1 MNLSD
6 LNPAQQEAVKCI
18 EAPSLVIAGAGSG
31 KTRVLTYKVAY
42 LLEHGYAPW
51 NILALTF
58 TNKAAREMQERVGQL
73 VGAPLA
79 EKLWMGTFHSIFAR
93 ILRIESQF
101 LNFTSDFT
109 IYDAD
114 DSKNLL
120 KAIIREMQLDDKQY
134 RLGTVVARISS
145 AKNVLMLP
153 EAYANDARARRDR
166 ESNMPLIPQIYAEY
180 VRRCRVSNVMDFDD
194 LLLNTWLLFQQ
205 HPEILEK
212 YQERFQFVLVDEYQ
226 DTNYAQHR
234 IVWELTKLHQRVCV
248 VGDDAQSIYS
258 FRGAEIDNIL
268 NFQQAYNGARLFKL
282 EQNYRSTKNIVAA
295 ANSLIHHNERQIRK
309 EVFSQ
314 NDVGEPIAVCRAYSA
329 DDEANLVA
337 RRVREFARR
346 GIPFCQMAVLYRTND
361 QSRILEETFSA
372 CSLPYRVYGGKSFYQ
387 RAEVKGAIA
396 FFRLAVNL
404 NDEEALKRVIDKH
417 TRGIGRTT
425 LDKVLHVASS
435 QQIPVW
441 DVLSSPELLDVNKG
455 TQAKLESFR
464 RMMETFHELSFT
476 ADAYTLG
483 MQIVVDSGLRDEI
496 FKGNEPE
503 DKTKQENL
511 QELLNGI
518 SSFVEQQTEQG
529 AACLLT
535 TYLQSVSLLSDKDE
549 DETETDDKVS
559 LMTAHSAKGLE
570 FDVVFVVGLEENLFP
585 SEMSMES
592 PRGVEEER
600 RLFYVAMTRARKFLL
615 LTYAR
620 SRMRNGS
627 FEFANPSRFL
637 REIDSRFLR
646 VENAAAASEKLP
658 AGNFGATRCNVENY
672 TSHFSSRGRQ
682 LSPSPQTSGFLR
694 DRAAETTPPSRFVRV
709 RPTASSA
716 SAPAATAGVVAGA
729 RIAHDR
735 FGLGTVVKLEGS
747 GLDAKAT
754 VRFDNAGEKTLL
766 LRFAKF
772 KVIS

>member
-73 VGAPLA
+73 VGAQHA

-153 EAYANDARARRDR
+153 EAYSNDARARRDR
-166 ESNMPLIPQIYAEY
+166 DSNMPLIPQIYAEY

-205 HPEILEK
+205 QPEILEK

-329 DDEANLVA
+329 EDEANLVA
-337 RRVREFARR
+337 RHVREFARR

-455 TQAKLESFR
+455 TQAKLEGFR

-658 AGNFGATRCNVENY
+658 AGNFGTTRRNVENY

-709 RPTASSA
+709 RPTASST
-716 SAPAATAGVVAGA
+716 SAPTAPAGVVAGA

>member
-1 MNLSD
+1 M
-6 LNPAQQEAVKCI
+6 
-18 EAPSLVIAGAGSG
+18 
-31 KTRVLTYKVAY
+31 LTYKVAY

-73 VGAPLA
+73 VGAQHA

-314 NDVGEPIAVCRAYSA
+314 NDVGEPIALCRAYSA

-455 TQAKLESFR
+455 TQAKLEGFR

-483 MQIVVDSGLRDEI
+483 MQIVVESGLRDEI
-496 FKGNEPE
+496 FKGSEPE

-658 AGNFGATRCNVENY
+658 AGNFGATRRNVENY

-694 DRAAETTPPSRFVRV
+694 DRAAETTPPTRFVRV
-709 RPTASSA
+709 RPTASST
-716 SAPAATAGVVAGA
+716 SAPAAPAGVVAGA

-735 FGLGTVVKLEGS
+735 FGLGTVLKLEGT